1 MGCTLL
7 AFRFILLCESA
18 VMGNVLSNCLGKNR
32 LAAPCQKGF
41 TVTSLI
47 EYLVSRVQC
56 LDEIRHGTTVL

>member
-1 MGCTLL
+1 
-7 AFRFILLCESA
+7 
-18 VMGNVLSNCLGKNR
+18 MGNVLSNCLGKNR